1 MKRRSKRRVFLALLT
16 VGCLGFSHSLFA
28 QNHKAKK
35 KSRGPTKK
43 VMISFDEDL
52 VEGSMTGAELFMIMR
67 KKQTKFGSL
76 FELRENFI
84 PEMHENSE
92 GVQ

>member
-1 MKRRSKRRVFLALLT
+1 
-16 VGCLGFSHSLFA
+16 
-28 QNHKAKK
+28 
-35 KSRGPTKK
+35 
-43 VMISFDEDL
+43 MISFDEDL